1 MNKPVPYLGNSNNN
15 TSIPSNSSSSSS
27 SSSMDPC
34 SPNSPYKKI
43 FANEDSQGIKPSKY
57 CRIDR
62 DSKKQYFCKQE
73 GNAFQHSCT
82 LTKTPYIEQKPSF
95 FSMFSRKGGRHSHT
109 RKNKRKIKSKKNK
122 VKKRKSKKTY
132 KK

>member
-1 MNKPVPYLGNSNNN
+1 MNQPIPYLGNSNNN
-15 TSIPSNSSSSSS
+15 TSIPSNLS

-73 GNAFQHSCT
+73 GNTFKHSCT
-82 LTKTPYIEQKPSF
+82 LTKTPYIEEKSSF
-95 FSMFSRKGGRHSHT
+95 FSMFSRKGGRHSHHK
-109 RKNKRKIKSKKNK
+109 RKNKRKINSKKNK
-122 VKKRKSKKTY
+122 VKKRKGKKTY